1 MADEK
6 KKVNTIKSI
15 GKKVANNGNADD
27 YVYTP
32 IGADSENVDRPDG
45 SNVEDSLIEIETEK
59 VEIIPVES
67 LPESEIKIYPYVY
80 ALIKPNESI
89 GTLYEYRN
97 ERWIKYGNGSD
108 GIWVGTKEQCVQD
121 FDNIEK
127 GTIVIIVNKKEDSGE
142 THTHDYVCQIT
153 KEPTYSEKGSKT
165 YTCFLCGESYT
176 EEIPALIDSIKPAG
190 VIRIGENE
198 YSSWKDNISFNTYYK
213 NNQTVTIEATDN
225 ETGVKEIAYHLANT
239 SISDSSI
246 GSITWTTY
254 TDPFIIQ
261 PNDNYIVYVKI
272 TDNADNVTYIC
283 SDGIVMDNI
292 PPVFEGLEDGG
303 TYPTGTVLTVED
315 GAVLTV
321 NGEVV
326 ELTNGSY
333 TFSEPMDNCRLS
345 VTDQAGNINN
355 ISINI
360 VHVHNYTQEIT
371 KTATCTEDGIIT
383 YSCACGDIYTEPIP
397 ASGDHNF
404 VDNICS
410 ICGKNEYED
419 FELTESNYNQVG
431 LSSLDGNIVV
441 PSLFEYSGQK
451 YKISTIN
458 IKGSNNLL
466 TITLPDTVYD
476 IKYIK
481 SESLKEIN
489 MTNNV
494 KNIGYIRCPALNHI
508 ILSSGLTEI
517 SNMCFAGCTSLL
529 SIGGIGSGASLEI
542 PNSIKRINDYS
553 FRGCTGLS
561 IVDLP
566 EGIEE
571 ILYDIFK
578 ECNNLKTLT
587 VPSTY
592 KKCESSGFGT
602 TNSVTKLYY
611 NSEYYKFGS
620 DISGICYEG
629 GYDLYFGEYVNNLPK
644 FLQLTKV
651 KNIEFA
657 SKNISTIPFALLNGQ
672 NLLKNVQI
680 PESVTTIERSA
691 FKNCTNLSNLII
703 PSSVVQID
711 PEAFLNVPHITY
723 HGTASGAPW
732 GALSMN

>member
-45 SNVEDSLIEIETEK
+45 STVEDSLIEIETEK

-190 VIRIGENE
+190 AIRIGDNE
-198 YSSWKDNISFNTYYK
+198 YFTWKDNISFDTYYK
-213 NNQTVTIEATDN
+213 DDQSITIEATDN
-225 ETGVKEIAYHLANT
+225 ETGVKEIAYYLANAAV
-239 SISDSSI
+239 SESSI
-246 GSITWTTY
+246 GTVTWTPY
-254 TDPFIIQ
+254 TDPFTIQ

-345 VTDQAGNINN
+345 LSDRAGNVNAINVTVIDALANAYLDWEYTLDNDNKIIQLNKYIGNDTDVVVHNTYN
-355 ISINI
+355 ISGVNYKTRLKSNTSYVQNGIFCNCEHITNI
-360 VHVHNYTQEIT
+360 VFENDIDTSSLSGMNYMFCNCKSLTNIT
-371 KTATCTEDGIIT
+371 WGNFDTSNVQTMVSVFDSCSSLSDIDLSNFDTSNVVNMESMFCGCESLLNVDLLNFNTLKVKVMSIMFRSCVSIECLDISSFDTSNVEDMDGMFQTC
-383 YSCACGDIYTEPIP
+383 
-397 ASGDHNF
+397 
-404 VDNICS
+404 
-410 ICGKNEYED
+410 
-419 FELTESNYNQVG
+419 FELKTIYVSRNKW
-431 LSSLDGNIVV
+431 IV
-441 PSLFEYSGQK
+441 SQAN
-451 YKISTIN
+451 T
-458 IKGSNNLL
+458 
-466 TITLPDTVYD
+466 YD
-476 IKYIK
+476 MFYRCGT
-481 SESLKEIN
+481 SEV
-489 MTNNV
+489 T
-494 KNIGYIRCPALNHI
+494 Y
-508 ILSSGLTEI
+508 
-517 SNMCFAGCTSLL
+517 
-529 SIGGIGSGASLEI
+529 
-542 PNSIKRINDYS
+542 
-553 FRGCTGLS
+553 
-561 IVDLP
+561 VD
-566 EGIEE
+566 
-571 ILYDIFK
+571 
-578 ECNNLKTLT
+578 
-587 VPSTY
+587 
-592 KKCESSGFGT
+592 
-602 TNSVTKLYY
+602 
-611 NSEYYKFGS
+611 
-620 DISGICYEG
+620 
-629 GYDLYFGEYVNNLPK
+629 
-644 FLQLTKV
+644 
-651 KNIEFA
+651 
-657 SKNISTIPFALLNGQ
+657 
-672 NLLKNVQI
+672 
-680 PESVTTIERSA
+680 
-691 FKNCTNLSNLII
+691 
-703 PSSVVQID
+703 
-711 PEAFLNVPHITY
+711 
-723 HGTASGAPW
+723 
-732 GALSMN
+732 

>member
-6 KKVNTIKSI
+6 KKVNTIKAI

-32 IGADSENVDRPDG
+32 IGADSDNVDRPDG
-45 SNVEDSLIEIETEK
+45 STVEDSLVKVETEK

-80 ALIKPNESI
+80 ALITPNESKGI
-89 GTLYEYRN
+89 FYEYRN

-153 KEPTYSEKGSKT
+153 KEPTYSQKGLKT
-165 YTCFLCGESYT
+165 CTCFLCGESYT

-213 NNQTVTIEATDN
+213 DNQTVTIEATDN

-292 PPVFEGLEDGG
+292 PPVFDGLEDGG

-326 ELTNGSY
+326 ELTNRSY

-345 VTDQAGNINN
+345 LSDRAGNVN
-355 ISINI
+355 SIII
-360 VHVHNYTQEIT
+360 VIEESKEREFEIT
-371 KTATCTEDGIIT
+371 KDNCYMAGINSLSDDITIPEKFEYDGTRYTITSIGNSAFSKCNELISVNIPNTVTEIKDDAFNL
-383 YSCACGDIYTEPIP
+383 CE
-397 ASGDHNF
+397 
-404 VDNICS
+404 
-410 ICGKNEYED
+410 
-419 FELTESNYNQVG
+419 ELTE
-431 LSSLDGNIVV
+431 
-441 PSLFEYSGQK
+441 
-451 YKISTIN
+451 IN
-458 IKGSNNLL
+458 LPNNLNSIGTWVFGGCTKL
-466 TITLPDTVYD
+466 RTVRNIT
-476 IKYIK
+476 YINK
-481 SESLKEIN
+481 GMFGGCINLESIELN
-489 MTNNV
+489 NNV
-494 KNIGYIRCPALNHI
+494 TCI
-508 ILSSGLTEI
+508 
-517 SNMCFAGCTSLL
+517 
-529 SIGGIGSGASLEI
+529 
-542 PNSIKRINDYS
+542 
-553 FRGCTGLS
+553 
-561 IVDLP
+561 
-566 EGIEE
+566 
-571 ILYDIFK
+571 
-578 ECNNLKTLT
+578 
-587 VPSTY
+587 
-592 KKCESSGFGT
+592 
-602 TNSVTKLYY
+602 
-611 NSEYYKFGS
+611 
-620 DISGICYEG
+620 
-629 GYDLYFGEYVNNLPK
+629 
-644 FLQLTKV
+644 
-651 KNIEFA
+651 
-657 SKNISTIPFALLNGQ
+657 LNGQ
-672 NLLKNVQI
+672 NII
-680 PESVTTIERSA
+680 PESFCSGCCNLKSINIPRSIEGISIFAFENCNNLTITIPETVSFIYGMA
-691 FKNCTNLSNLII
+691 F
-703 PSSVVQID
+703 Q
-711 PEAFLNVPHITY
+711 NVKHVYYT
-723 HGTASGAPW
+723 GTATGSPW
-732 GALSMN
+732 GALAIN